1 LSKRLGIAQHRIVKI
16 CEQYD
21 VPRPSSGHWALVSW
35 GAEPPRPSLPIWE
48 LDENIS
54 LSSGKLPAS
63 RTKVDMKRR
72 PNETESSEE
81 PISSIIEVGNALE
94 DQELELNRTSKSA
107 PSIIVTVKDRL
118 SPSPHPMVVKLRQ
131 QRQVNKSNETRN
143 RDSHDAISTSLVSVS
158 KSQMDRAYRILD
170 AIYRSWES
178 MGYEVRLSDGA
189 LVKNDEVVT
198 FTLNEIYRRIDA
210 RPPGQCCCEL
220 ST

>member
-1 LSKRLGIAQHRIVKI
+1 
-16 CEQYD
+16 
-21 VPRPSSGHWALVSW
+21 
-35 GAEPPRPSLPIWE
+35 
-48 LDENIS
+48 
-54 LSSGKLPAS
+54 
-63 RTKVDMKRR
+63 VDMKRR